1 MFIPHPSFER
11 AAARH
16 GEAVRQLPSLQGEEN
31 GQGSL
36 HASGMG
42 AVEYT
47 YWEGVGTIRYRLGLN
62 TICRIYLYI
71 PSKIALKHPTMH
83 QSTTRNSLR
92 HGALLIP
99 HGTT

>member
-1 MFIPHPSFER
+1 MMVLSEWEHFLLLVALWKTLEFQVWAVFPATTFRTTNKYPPMRSPVPIRSCSNPTHLLS

-42 AVEYT
+42 AVVYT
-47 YWEGVGTIRYRLGLN
+47 Y
-62 TICRIYLYI
+62 
-71 PSKIALKHPTMH
+71 
-83 QSTTRNSLR
+83 
-92 HGALLIP
+92 
-99 HGTT
+99 